1 MNYECDGKCRIFSTS
16 KLFLLSQTFS
26 TLKDFTQNQFRFN
39 IFLDCYLPLLKIFMV
54 IEYGTFYAYR
64 NLTNGAASAIQI

>member
-1 MNYECDGKCRIFSTS
+1 MNYECDGKCRILPTS
-16 KLFLLSQTFS
+16 KLIPLSKTFS
-26 TLKDFTQNQFRFN
+26 TLKDFMQNQFRFN
-39 IFLDCYLPLLKIFMV
+39 IFLDCYPQLFKIFAI